1 VALHG
6 VTGDAVAVAL
16 GAPAGSVPS
25 FSVDPVSKRSEV
37 TFTRVDPL
45 TTPLEVAVVAD
56 GGSSCFGGSRR
67 GNGCFDR
74 ISAMVGRHGAAAG
87 LTANFSNGVDILGL
101 AVAGHHAYSPPDPHT
116 TSLCVGD
123 GTPGATRP
131 TVTIT
136 READAIRCR
145 AAVSGERIVTAG
157 RVDVEGRADA
167 GRRGA
172 FWWSVEPGSRV
183 QRTAVGLAQDG
194 TLLLAVVSATR
205 DGQRNGMT
213 LDAAARWLIRQGA
226 VDAISLDGGHQAE
239 AYVSGR
245 GPIVPLQAGEPR
257 VQVSLLLGRTVPV
270 TAPPPPPPAPPPPPP
285 APALPPPPAPVGPG
299 PATASGGDGTASRT
313 SAVSSGVDGTD
324 GPSPGRSGETAW

>member
-1 VALHG
+1 VLRWEQ
-6 VTGDAVAVAL
+6 
-16 GAPAGSVPS
+16 AGERLL
-25 FSVDPVSKRSEV
+25 RSHQ
-37 TFTRVDPL
+37 R
-45 TTPLEVAVVAD
+45 D
-56 GGSSCFGGSRR
+56 GRPPRR
-67 GNGCFDR
+67 GR
-74 ISAMVGRHGAAAG
+74 RPHRQLQQRRRHPWTGRRRP
-87 LTANFSNGVDILGL
+87 S
-101 AVAGHHAYSPPDPHT
+101 AYSPPDPHT

-324 GPSPGRSGETAW
+324 GTVARPQRRDRLVAHRLRPGRPWSRTPALSSCRPSRGGRR